1 MIMYVNSEDG
11 IYTAYPWL
19 ITQRYTGKPETECED
34 LFIKSLVSRA
44 AKRAVRQPSVQVNAG
59 IIRFLTP
66 LTRVSLCSAS
76 LFIHIA
82 SPLRSF

>member
-34 LFIKSLVSRA
+34 LFIKSL
-44 AKRAVRQPSVQVNAG
+44 
-59 IIRFLTP
+59 FLE
-66 LTRVSLCSAS
+66 RRNELCGN
-76 LFIHIA
+76 L
-82 SPLRSF
+82 LYK